1 MWVDYWGAKGYVGP
15 PLKLYAPPC
24 PPPPLP
30 TPMQRGV
37 EWVDL
42 FKKKEKI

>member
-15 PLKLYAPPC
+15 PFKLLGGGGGPAPLPA

-30 TPMQRGV
+30 TPM
-37 EWVDL
+37 
-42 FKKKEKI
+42 